1 MPASSTPRT
10 ERPAPP
16 TTPES
21 AVIRLTEPAARP
33 RVDDTPASW
42 HRPLL
47 LLAAVMAVCAV
58 VAIGG
63 LVVDDR
69 VVTGQPVWAKPLKF
83 ALSIAIYAVTW
94 AWLLRQLNRF
104 RRTAWWLG
112 TVSAVML
119 GVEMIVIV
127 AAVLRGTTSHFNVSD
142 GLNATLWAIMGIAIV
157 VVWVATFVVSLFLMA
172 SPGPDRARNLAVR
185 LGALISVG
193 GMAVAFLMV
202 LPTAAQLQSPG
213 GVIGA
218 HSVGVADD
226 AAGLPLLGWSTQGGD
241 LRIPHF
247 VGMHALQMIP
257 LALIVL
263 ELLSRRVP
271 VLRREAVRARLVV
284 ITASVVTAVTALLTW
299 QALRGQS
306 IVRPDLPTG
315 LAAAAIV
322 VAAVVGVGWSLAA
335 PVAAV
340 KPGRSTTPTAVAA
353 RPRQRPAPT
362 P

>member
-1 MPASSTPRT
+1 M
-10 ERPAPP
+10 
-16 TTPES
+16 
-21 AVIRLTEPAARP
+21 IRLTERGATE
-33 RVDDTPASW
+33 RVSSASNSW

-47 LLAAVMAVCAV
+47 LLAAVMAVCAL
-58 VAIGG
+58 VAVGG
-63 LVVDDR
+63 LLVDDR
-69 VVTGQPVWAKPLKF
+69 VVTGQPIWAKPLKF

-94 AWLLRQLNRF
+94 AWLLRQLTRF
-104 RRTAWWLG
+104 GRAAWWLG

-142 GLNATLWAIMGIAIV
+142 GLNATLWATMGVAIV
-157 VVWVATFVVSLFLMA
+157 VVWVATFVVTLFLVA

-185 LGALISVG
+185 LGALISIG

-202 LPTAAQLQSPG
+202 LPTSAQLAAPG

-247 VGMHALQMIP
+247 VGMHALQVIP
-257 LALIVL
+257 LALIVI
-263 ELLSRRVP
+263 ELLSRRMP
-271 VLRREAVRARLVV
+271 VLREGAVRTRLVV
-284 ITASVVTAVTALLTW
+284 VVAAVVTAVTALLTW

-306 IVRPDLPTG
+306 IVRPDLLTG
-315 LAAAAIV
+315 LTAASMV
-322 VAAVVGVGWSLAA
+322 VAAVVGVGWSVVAHSPRALNGPDA
-335 PVAAV
+335 PL
-340 KPGRSTTPTAVAA
+340 
-353 RPRQRPAPT
+353 PRD
-362 P
+362 